1 MSFSAVIILPLAD
14 VLLNI
19 TASLAVLYDLNVFFS
34 PVLGMSRVWMSRMK
48 GGGEKKEYSGKAIQ
62 KL

>member
-34 PVLGMSRVWMSRMK
+34 PVLGMSRV
-48 GGGEKKEYSGKAIQ
+48 
-62 KL
+62 